1 MIKPL
6 RRQPL
11 VEQTAAHLR
20 DGLIGGQWNSYLPGV
35 IQLSKELMVSKHVIR
50 GALRI
55 LEEEGRIEYGG
66 AGKRRKITTNY
77 LSVRGERS
85 LRVAV
90 MLHDTLERENAHN
103 CRILLEL
110 REAIESS
117 GHSCVFVQDNI
128 TKIGSNISRIS
139 RLAKQTRADAWILFQ
154 AAANVIEWFLAHR
167 YPTFAL
173 GGRYAGL
180 PVASS
185 ASNNWPAIHQVVEM
199 LAKNGHRRIV
209 WIIPSFFRKPELGP
223 TCVKF
228 LALLKELGLPASAY
242 NLPDYESTADGM
254 MKLMDDLFRITP
266 PTAMMFLDQGEFVAA
281 FLYLTRMGLEIPR
294 DVSLLCMTSDPIL
307 NLIRPRIA
315 RFDWPEKEH
324 VRRILRWVQSLVV
337 GKSDLKQITFD
348 TQLWVG
354 DSIGPVKR

>member
-1 MIKPL
+1 
-6 RRQPL
+6 
-11 VEQTAAHLR
+11 
-20 DGLIGGQWNSYLPGV
+20 
-35 IQLSKELMVSKHVIR
+35 MVSKQIIR
-50 GALRI
+50 EALRI
-55 LEEEGRIEYGG
+55 LEEEGSIEFCG
-66 AGKRRKITTNY
+66 AGKRRRIILNRN
-77 LSVRGERS
+77 SVKGAKS
-85 LRVAV
+85 LRIAV
-90 MLHDTLERENAHN
+90 MLHDSLERENAHN

-128 TKIGSNISRIS
+128 TQIGANTSRIS

-154 AAANVIEWFLAHR
+154 ATAIVIEWFLAQQL
-167 YPTFAL
+167 PTFAL
-173 GGRYAGL
+173 GGRYVGL

-185 ASNNWPAIHQVVEM
+185 ASNNWPAIQSVVEL

-209 WIIPSFFRKPELGP
+209 WVIPSFFRKPELGP

-228 LALLKELGLPASAY
+228 LTLLKDLGLPASTY
-242 NLPDYESTADGM
+242 NLPYYESTTDGIV
-254 MKLMDDLFRITP
+254 KLMDDLFRFTP

-324 VRRILRWVQSLVV
+324 VRRIMRWVQSLVI